1 MTILAHAAQ
10 PPARKV
16 DDVQLR
22 FHEKILE
29 WSRAGKGVAVVTI
42 VETVGSTP
50 RKIGAR
56 MLVSSDLELYG
67 TIGGGCVEAD
77 VIFAARDVL
86 RTLRPRL
93 LRVDIKAKNAEELDM
108 LCGGEITFFL
118 EPVMPDKRLLICGG
132 GHISRALAHI
142 VEGLDFRVTV
152 IDDRPQFS
160 NEGRFPQVEQCIA
173 APYEELSSRVE
184 ITRHTFVVIVTRGHT
199 GDEACLRQVLR
210 SPACFIAM
218 IGSRSKWANIRA
230 RLRTE
235 GFTEE
240 QLARVHCPA
249 GLDIGSI
256 TPEEIALSVAAQL
269 VQERARFFREGFP
282 EATPPAKAAR
292 KAAPKAA
299 KKARKARA

>member
-1 MTILAHAAQ
+1 
-10 PPARKV
+10 
-16 DDVQLR
+16 VQLR

-29 WSRAGKGVAVVTI
+29 WSRAGKGVAVATI

-50 RKIGAR
+50 RKTGAR
-56 MLVSSDLELYG
+56 MLVSSDLDLYG

-86 RTLRPRL
+86 RTLKPRL
-93 LRVDIKAKNAEELDM
+93 LRVDIKAKSAEELDM
-108 LCGGEITFFL
+108 LCGGEITFFV

-142 VEGLDFRVTV
+142 VQGMDFRVTV

-160 NEGRFPQVEQCIA
+160 NEGRFPQVDQCIA
-173 APYEELSSRVE
+173 APYEELAARVE
-184 ITRHTFVVIVTRGHT
+184 FTRHTFVVIVTRGHT
-199 GDEACLRQVLR
+199 GDEACLRQALR

-218 IGSRSKWANIRA
+218 IGSRAKWANIRA
-230 RLRTE
+230 RLREE

-240 QLARVHCPA
+240 QLARVHSPA
-249 GLDIGSI
+249 GIDIGSI

-282 EATPPAKAAR
+282 EAAAPAATPAR
-292 KAAPKAA
+292 KAGKKAA
-299 KKARKARA
+299 KKARA